1 MSETKFRKIN
11 NLLGWFV
18 FSVALI
24 TYGLTVE
31 PTASYWDAGE
41 YIATA
46 AKLQV
51 GHPPGAPLYQ
61 MLGAVFSLFATS
73 PEKIALAVNY
83 LSVVSSAFVI
93 LFLFWSITLLLRKIY
108 DINHKINSKNIFLS
122 AVIGSLAYTFS
133 DSFWF
138 SAVESEVYALAM
150 FFLAATFWLGLR
162 WEKDFDTERGDKWL
176 VLISFMIGLS
186 FGVHFMAILTI
197 PAIGMIYF
205 FKKYKKI
212 TVKSFLLA
220 NIISVSILLFIF
232 KLLLPYTLGFFG
244 QLEVF
249 FVNSIGLPFNSGTI
263 IAAVLVVLFFYKAL
277 KYSRDKGN
285 VNLNTLILC
294 TLFIF
299 VGFSSWMMLP
309 IRSNAN
315 TVINENAP
323 SDART
328 LLAYY
333 KLEQYPKT
341 YLFYGPMFSDIY
353 APQDESQPYIDG
365 KPKYEKDY
373 IINKGFIKKNVIEI
387 GCGVDIK
394 KFEIK
399 NSILSK
405 SYNENNKLIVGYI
418 GRVTESKN
426 INLLLKSIP
435 IIKSKYKDVLFL
447 FAGAFEPILKNH

>member
-1 MSETKFRKIN
+1 MYKRQ
-11 NLLGWFV
+11 LLGWFV

-41 YIATA
+41 YIATS

-232 KLLLPYTLGFFG
+232 KLLLPYTCL
-244 QLEVF
+244 LYT
-249 FVNSIGLPFNSGTI
+249 SPSP
-263 IAAVLVVLFFYKAL
+263 
-277 KYSRDKGN
+277 RD
-285 VNLNTLILC
+285 
-294 TLFIF
+294 
-299 VGFSSWMMLP
+299 
-309 IRSNAN
+309 
-315 TVINENAP
+315 
-323 SDART
+323 
-328 LLAYY
+328 
-333 KLEQYPKT
+333 
-341 YLFYGPMFSDIY
+341 
-353 APQDESQPYIDG
+353 
-365 KPKYEKDY
+365 
-373 IINKGFIKKNVIEI
+373 
-387 GCGVDIK
+387 
-394 KFEIK
+394 
-399 NSILSK
+399 
-405 SYNENNKLIVGYI
+405 
-418 GRVTESKN
+418 
-426 INLLLKSIP
+426 
-435 IIKSKYKDVLFL
+435 
-447 FAGAFEPILKNH
+447 